1 MKAIL
6 YILSGLISL
15 NCFSQQINQAKLHF
29 GNDPKQGKYF
39 QNRGFKMYYEVYGK
53 GEPLLII
60 HGNGGSISNF
70 EKQIPYF
77 ATKYKVILA
86 DSRAHGKSI
95 DLADSLSYEQ
105 LADDLNGLLDHLKI
119 DSCNVIGWSDGG
131 VEGLLLAIR
140 HPEKVKKLAVTGAN
154 LIPDPIISTDPWVV
168 TTVLHEI
175 DSIQQLPISNE
186 TKGALKLRN
195 LLIHEPHITH
205 ADLQKIACPTL
216 VIGGDQD
223 VIVPRH
229 TLEIAE
235 NIQKA
240 NLWILPNSGH
250 ATPIIYS
257 DLFNKTVQTF
267 FVTPYLKK
275 ERAAK
280 FN

>member
-1 MKAIL
+1 M
-6 YILSGLISL
+6 ISL
-15 NCFSQQINQAKLHF
+15 NCFSQQVNQAKLLF
-29 GNDPKQGKYF
+29 GNDPKLGKYF

-105 LADDLNGLLDHLKI
+105 MADDLNGLLDYLKI
-119 DSCNVIGWSDGG
+119 DSCYVIGWSDGG

-154 LIPDPIISTDPWVV
+154 LVPDPIISTDPWVV

-175 DSIQQLPISNE
+175 DSIQQLPSTND

-267 FVTPYLKK
+267 LVTPYLKK

>member
-1 MKAIL
+1 M
-6 YILSGLISL
+6 ISL
-15 NCFSQQINQAKLHF
+15 NCFSQQVKQAKLLF

-39 QNRGFKMYYEVYGK
+39 QNRGFKMYYEIYGK

-95 DLADSLSYEQ
+95 DLTDSLSYEQ
-105 LADDLNGLLDHLKI
+105 MADDLNGLLDHLKI

-175 DSIQQLPISNE
+175 DSIQQLPSTNE